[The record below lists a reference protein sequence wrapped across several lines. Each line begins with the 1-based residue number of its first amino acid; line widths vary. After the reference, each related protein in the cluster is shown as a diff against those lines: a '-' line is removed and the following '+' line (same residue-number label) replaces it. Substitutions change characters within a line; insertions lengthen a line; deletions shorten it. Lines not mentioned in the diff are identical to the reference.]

1 MERIMKSINR
11 LFHGNKRQMLT
22 AIALLLIVYVLLL
35 AGIFSYFHSE
45 DTVTNRLSAK
55 NGSVTVQEADWDKTG
70 QFKASASEPGMKIE
84 KDPSGYNDGQV
95 DLYIRLKMTIE
106 LESLTADEEALKTT
120 EYYNKFLTEDND
132 VRKNNDIRRLKN
144 IAENIKY
151 VSGDNAEQFI
161 ELDTSNAYVKNWT
174 ITDCSN
180 SYFKF
185 DPVNQSVDNDKLVFY
200 FYYTNGQK
208 DSEGH
213 DLMCRV
219 APCESTM
226 ELFQRVDI
234 PEYKKD
240 YLGVFDLPYRI
251 TVRAEGIPVGN
262 NAEMLVDDAKAE
274 FEN

>member
-1 MERIMKSINR
+1 MKSINR

-55 NGSVTVQEADWDKTG
+55 NGSVTIQEPDWDKTG
-70 QFKASASEPGMKIE
+70 QFKANASEPGMKIE

-106 LESLTADEEALKTT
+106 LDSLTQAEKDLKTQ
-120 EYYNKFLTEDND
+120 EYKDRYLTSEND
-132 VRKNNDIRRLKN
+132 LRRLKT

-151 VSGDNAEQFI
+151 VSADNASAFI
-161 ELDTSNAYVKNWT
+161 TLDTSDADVRNWS
-174 ITDCSN
+174 ITGCSN
-180 SYFKF
+180 SYFVP
-185 DPVNQSVDNDKLVFY
+185 DSANQSVDDDKLVFY

-208 DSEGH
+208 NVENK

-219 APCESTM
+219 APYESTM

-240 YLGVFDLPYRI
+240 YLGVFDLPYKI
-251 TVRAEGIPVGN
+251 TVQAEGIPVGN
-262 NAEMLVDDAKAE
+262 NAEMLVDDVKAE
-274 FEN
+274 FET